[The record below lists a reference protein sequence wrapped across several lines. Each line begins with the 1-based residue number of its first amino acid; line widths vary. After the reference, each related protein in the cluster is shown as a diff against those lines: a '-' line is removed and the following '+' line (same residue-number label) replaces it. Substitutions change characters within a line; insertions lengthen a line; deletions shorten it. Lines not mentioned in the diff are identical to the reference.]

1 MDKNQ
6 KNLEITKPRY
16 SKHSFAGSSA
26 SRMSRFPLCFVKKNK
41 NTLLPFSNTSTTI
54 KSSCFPK
61 QQMIFAWLEP
71 AETRLLLSSRNIT
84 NIWLK
89 LKFIAV
95 HFKSY
100 KCSTLIIKFDCVSV
114 WFCYV

>member
-1 MDKNQ
+1 MD

-16 SKHSFAGSSA
+16 SEHSFAGSSA
-26 SRMSRFPLCFVKKNK
+26 SRMSRFPLCFVKK

-71 AETRLLLSSRNIT
+71 AETRVSSRNIT

-95 HFKSY
+95 RFKSY
-100 KCSTLIIKFDCVSV
+100 KCSALIIKFDCVSV